1 MNYFK
6 ITKIIKAERK
16 ESYSLPDS
24 IWFKLSLLFFISLTL
39 VGLAMFEMYAIGK
52 VLIVWFIPVFAIV
65 VYLNLK
71 LRRIV

>member
-1 MNYFK
+1 
-6 ITKIIKAERK
+6 
-16 ESYSLPDS
+16 
-24 IWFKLSLLFFISLTL
+24 
-39 VGLAMFEMYAIGK
+39 MFEMYAIGK